1 MDSLKDRGRM
11 QMDTKSNII
20 RMIIVSS
27 MIIIAGV
34 YYSYTRNSNQVEVE
48 ILLETQEVL
57 VVEVETTMAEP
68 EVILII
74 HVGGEVMSPGVYE
87 VKQGQRVYEVIELAG
102 GFTEAA
108 AKDYLNLAEVLEDG
122 MKLIVPNEEDL
133 RLENIDLYGQV
144 EFQVDSKVDLNKA
157 SKEQLMNLTGIG
169 EAKAEDIITYREE
182 IGLFQSIEE
191 IMNISGI
198 KEAAFEKIK
207 DDIYVSGVK

>member
-27 MIIIAGV
+27 MIILAGV

>member
-27 MIIIAGV
+27 MIILAGV

-144 EFQVDSKVDLNKA
+144 EFQVDDKVDLNKA

>member
-1 MDSLKDRGRM
+1 MDSLKGRGRM

-144 EFQVDSKVDLNKA
+144 EFQVDDKVDLNKA

-169 EAKAEDIITYREE
+169 EAKAEDIIRYREE
-182 IGLFQSIEE
+182 TGLFQSIEE